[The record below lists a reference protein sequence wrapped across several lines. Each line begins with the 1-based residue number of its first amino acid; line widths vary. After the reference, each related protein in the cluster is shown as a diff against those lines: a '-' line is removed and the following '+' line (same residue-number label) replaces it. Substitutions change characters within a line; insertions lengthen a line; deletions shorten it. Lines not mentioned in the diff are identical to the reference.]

1 MSKCRAIY
9 ASDLAVEL
17 AAALSDSAVKAI
29 AANREAL

>member
-17 AAALSDSAVKAI
+17 SAALSDYTVKAI